1 MRLWGAG
8 REAHQQD
15 LKPALLELCGAVV
28 SSSCQRQLPREAL
41 GYEVSVFSYG
51 KAPGFSLVK
60 IQAKGAESR
69 QKRKKQ
75 AQPGLQGQ
83 RIEVRDGLGGKE
95 NLSSLDRFGEG

>member
-1 MRLWGAG
+1 M
-8 REAHQQD
+8 EA
-15 LKPALLELCGAVV
+15 CGAVV

-41 GYEVSVFSYG
+41 GYEISVFSYG

-60 IQAKGAESR
+60 IQTKGAESR